1 MSRILLWIGGGLN
14 LLFAVF
20 HAMMPGAGWDQAMAG
35 VDPAFRSIVY
45 ILNASVAATLLVF
58 AFLSIF
64 QAKGMATTGVG
75 RAAAIG
81 IAAWWL
87 ARIGEGI
94 IMDGVA
100 NGAWVLY
107 AICLAV
113 AVLYVAAVL
122 LPSRAPKAQT
132 VTV

>member
-1 MSRILLWIGGGLN
+1 MKRVLLSIGGGLN

-20 HAMMPGAGWDQAMAG
+20 HLMMPAAGWDQAMAG

-45 ILNASVAATLLVF
+45 ILNASIAVTLVVF
-58 AFLSIF
+58 AYLSIF

-94 IMDGVA
+94 YFDGIVA
-100 NGAWVLY
+100 GAFVLY

-113 AVLYVAAVL
+113 AVLYLAAAL
-122 LPSRAPKAQT
+122 LPSRAPQAQSIT
-132 VTV
+132 L